1 MLICFDVYMAIIG
14 AHVSASG
21 GVDKAIENARA
32 IGADAVQIF
41 GSSPRQWAV
50 RTLPAE
56 EIEKFQMAVQSAK
69 MGPTF
74 FHAPY
79 LINLGSPDAGLRE
92 KSEKMLRENYQNAQ
106 NLGIAGVIFHI
117 GSRRDLPWETA
128 RTYVA
133 SALRRIFSA
142 VSGPAVLAIE
152 NSAGGGNTVGS
163 TLEEVGEV
171 VRAVGEKRLAFCYDT
186 AHGFESGVVEGYS
199 PEESEQLFARIEK
212 IIGRGRLVA
221 VHLNDSKTPQGSNSD
236 RHENIGEGHIG
247 LSGITAFVQNKD
259 FQKVP
264 WYLEVP
270 GFDKAGPDRENIE
283 RVRKLVGDEE

>member
-1 MLICFDVYMAIIG
+1 MYIG

-41 GSSPRQWAV
+41 GSSPRQWSV
-50 RTLPAE
+50 RIIPAE
-56 EIEKFQMAVQSAK
+56 EIAKFQTAIQSAK
-69 MGPTF
+69 IGPTF

-79 LINLGSPDAGLRE
+79 LINLGSPDVGLRE

-117 GSRRDLPWETA
+117 GSRKDLPWETA
-128 RTYVA
+128 RTYVVE
-133 SALRRIFSA
+133 ALRRIFSA
-142 VSGPAVLAIE
+142 VSGSSVLAIE

-163 TLEEVGEV
+163 TLEEVGEIID
-171 VRAVGEKRLAFCYDT
+171 RVGEQRLAFCYDT
-186 AHGFESGVVEGYS
+186 AHGFESGVIDEYS
-199 PEESEQLFARIEK
+199 PEKVANLFMRIEK
-212 IIGRGRLVA
+212 IVGRGRLVA
-221 VHLNDSKTPQGSNSD
+221 VHLNDSKTPCKSNSD
-236 RHENIGEGHIG
+236 RHENIGEGYIG
-247 LSGITAFVQNKD
+247 LKGIKAFVRNSD

-270 GFDKAGPDRENIE
+270 GFDGTGPDKKNVEL
-283 RVRKLVGDEE
+283 VRKLVSGT